1 MLFFFLSPKT
11 ERTWKMKIATET
23 KTKKQDILS
32 VKTDLMID
40 QNCKIQ
46 TSFNTGVEYLTLM
59 KFLTNS
65 SNTLLVFKLGG
76 LTFYKKTENY

>member
-1 MLFFFLSPKT
+1 
-11 ERTWKMKIATET
+11 
-23 KTKKQDILS
+23 
-32 VKTDLMID
+32 MID
-40 QNCKIQ
+40 QNYKTQ

-76 LTFYKKTENY
+76 LTFYKNTENY

>member
-1 MLFFFLSPKT
+1 
-11 ERTWKMKIATET
+11 
-23 KTKKQDILS
+23 
-32 VKTDLMID
+32 MID

-76 LTFYKKTENY
+76 LTFYKNTENY